1 MPRKLSRVL
10 PKAPAAETPVTG
22 RQQLGQQTRE
32 RVLDVAAGLIL
43 RGSVSAMSISDLVR
57 LARVPASSIYW
68 HFGSKEGLV
77 AAVAAAAVE
86 RWLAALPDPE
96 TLPASGEARVLA
108 GITGVTD
115 ALARDGQVVTLVTK
129 VGVELG
135 AGRHSALEV
144 VRRARADVLEYGVR
158 LFAPAFHDRTEP
170 QARAAAMRMSMLLM
184 ATADGIAVNAATHGR
199 AAVAP
204 DEYQALAG
212 LAILLYR
219 QECSQLGSH
228 PGPAR
233 TRRSAR

>member
-1 MPRKLSRVL
+1 
-10 PKAPAAETPVTG
+10 
-22 RQQLGQQTRE
+22 
-32 RVLDVAAGLIL
+32 
-43 RGSVSAMSISDLVR
+43 MS
-57 LARVPASSIYW
+57 
-68 HFGSKEGLV
+68 
-77 AAVAAAAVE
+77 
-86 RWLAALPDPE
+86 
-96 TLPASGEARVLA
+96 PASGEARVLA

-158 LFAPAFHDRTEP
+158 LFAPAFQDRTEL

-204 DEYQALAG
+204 DEYQALGG

-219 QECSQLGSH
+219 QECSQLASR

>member
-1 MPRKLSRVL
+1 MPRKPTRVL
-10 PKAPAAETPVTG
+10 PRSPHPEPAATG
-22 RQQLGQQTRE
+22 RQRLGQQTRE
-32 RVLDVAAGLIL
+32 RVLDVAAGIVL
-43 RGSVSAMSISDLVR
+43 RSSVSAMSISDLVR
-57 LARVPASSIYW
+57 LSGAPASSIYW
-68 HFGSKEGLV
+68 HFGNKEGLV

-86 RWLAALPDPE
+86 RWLAALPDPQM
-96 TLPASGEARVLA
+96 LPASGEARVLA

-184 ATADGIAVNAATHGR
+184 ATADGIAVNAATHGH

-204 DEYQALAG
+204 DEYQALGG

-219 QECSQLGSH
+219 QECSQLASR

>member
-10 PKAPAAETPVTG
+10 PKAPAADARATG

-68 HFGSKEGLV
+68 HFGNKEGLV

-86 RWLAALPDPE
+86 RWLAALPDPQM
-96 TLPASGEARVLA
+96 LPASGEARVLA

-158 LFAPAFHDRTEP
+158 LFAPAFQDRTEL

-184 ATADGIAVNAATHGR
+184 ATADGIAVNAATHGH

-204 DEYQALAG
+204 DEYQALGG

-219 QECSQLGSH
+219 QECSQLASR

>member
-1 MPRKLSRVL
+1 MPRKPTRVL
-10 PKAPAAETPVTG
+10 PKAPAAETPATG

-68 HFGSKEGLV
+68 HFGNKEGLV

-86 RWLAALPDPE
+86 RWLASLPDPE
-96 TLPASGEARVLA
+96 TLPATGKARVLA

-144 VRRARADVLEYGVR
+144 VRSARAEVLEYGVR
-158 LFAPAFHDRTEP
+158 LFAPAFADLAP
-170 QARAAAMRMSMLLM
+170 ADARAAALRMAMLLM
-184 ATADGIAVNAATHGR
+184 ATADGIAVNAATQGR
-199 AAVAP
+199 GAVAA

-212 LAILLYR
+212 LALLLYR
-219 QECSQLGSH
+219 QECSESASRRAT
-228 PGPAR
+228 PRVRRTAR
-233 TRRSAR
+233 